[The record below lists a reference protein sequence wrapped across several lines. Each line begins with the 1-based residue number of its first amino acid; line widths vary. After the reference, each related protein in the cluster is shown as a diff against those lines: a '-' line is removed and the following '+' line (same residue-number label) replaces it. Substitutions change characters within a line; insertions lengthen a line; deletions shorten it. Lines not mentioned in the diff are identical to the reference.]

1 MADKKLNSLDRF
13 RKQSPR
19 LVLEHHSHC
28 EVPAGCGGVVLR
40 WRNPLAVLPLLVH
53 FYAPG
58 RSTLYLDGREV
69 RQIGNDLPPGPHV
82 VGIELP
88 EADLSAGLFMFA
100 AVHDQRVH
108 KTLPEGVSESPF
120 RLVSEADRSWL
131 ATTEEPDEYPHRWNE
146 LAFDDSGWLPLV
158 RSVESPPSDSGGP
171 NAYRIHRCNQHSAAF
186 LALPPAMSGTGRVWV
201 RRRFEVPVSVNRDE
215 ESASAP

>member
-1 MADKKLNSLDRF
+1 M
-13 RKQSPR
+13 
-19 LVLEHHSHC
+19 
-28 EVPAGCGGVVLR
+28 
-40 WRNPLAVLPLLVH
+40 LPLLVH

-88 EADLSAGLFMFA
+88 EADLFAGLFMFA

-108 KTLPEGVSESPF
+108 KVLPEGVSESPF

-158 RSVESPPSDSGGP
+158 RPS
-171 NAYRIHRCNQHSAAF
+171 R
-186 LALPPAMSGTGRVWV
+186 V
-201 RRRFEVPVSVNRDE
+201 RRRTPANPTPT
-215 ESASAP
+215 ASIAATNIRPRFWHCRRRWSRHRPRVGAATLRGAGVGSE